1 MKDKQ
6 SSIDFYAFV
15 KLYSE
20 RFSGAF
26 IKKIYQTGKDEF
38 TFIIYSSEHGKYP
51 FHIKLSAGIAFMD
64 PDRPEESS
72 SFAMFLRKNLSEQKI
87 RSIEQVNFDRVCKI
101 SLYSG
106 MEIVFELFRDGNLI
120 ILENGLITYAFSP
133 REWKNRKI
141 LKGEHYIPP
150 SLQDPLSSDLSTLKS
165 IFEHSKGSLVQTMAT
180 RMNLGGEYAEEVAFR
195 LGIDKDQPSK
205 ESLDLVPA
213 VISEINKLLEETS
226 LNKGFYYDSDNMVS
240 PVRLTSIN
248 EAPRIF
254 EDFNEGLAFQMGKL
268 REVDPQI
275 SQIERRMAN
284 QTKTVQQYIELSG
297 NLKELGQIII
307 SNLPEFEKILSIVN
321 ANYKTL
327 SKGGIIMPGISI
339 LDIDFSRK
347 LLTIKKDDKEIQ
359 LSLNRTAGENASDYF
374 NKSKDYILK
383 AEGAKKAIMET
394 SKVKLEENVRKK
406 KDRPKKW
413 FESYHWFITSSG
425 NLVVAGKDISGN
437 EKVVKKHMSEK
448 DIYIHADLYGAP
460 STVLKIEKENTDM
473 EKDILEA
480 AQFAVSNSRAW
491 SNNLASGSA
500 YWVTPLQVSKTPES
514 GEFVRKGSWIVKGK
528 RNYLFNLP
536 LKLKISTVLFEN
548 TELPMICPHIT
559 EIKNEKDLIFLS
571 PGETKREKIAKE
583 ISEILGRERDEIAS
597 ILPPG
602 GSRID
607 SITKKAPASIS
618 Q

>member
-15 KLYSE
+15 KLYGE

-87 RSIEQVNFDRVCKI
+87 RSIKQINFDRVCKI
-101 SLYSG
+101 ELYSG
-106 MEIVFELFRDGNLI
+106 MEIIFELFRDGNLI
-120 ILENGLITYAFSP
+120 IIENGLITYAFSP

-141 LKGEHYIPP
+141 LKGERYIPP
-150 SLQDPLSSDLSTLKS
+150 SLIDPLSSELSTLTS
-165 IFEHSKGSLVQTMAT
+165 IFEQSKGSLVQTMAT
-180 RMNLGGEYAEEVAFR
+180 RMNLGGEYAEEIAFR
-195 LGIDKDQPSK
+195 LGIDKDQSSK
-205 ESLDLVPA
+205 ESLNLVPD
-213 VISEINKLLEETS
+213 IINGIKKLLEEIS
-226 LNKGFYYDSDNMVS
+226 LNKGFYYDSDNMLS
-240 PVRLTSIN
+240 PVRLSSLK
-248 EAPRIF
+248 EDPRIF
-254 EDFNEGLAFQMGKL
+254 EDFNEGLVYQMGKL
-268 REVDPQI
+268 KEIDPQI
-275 SQIERRMAN
+275 SQIERRIAN
-284 QTKTVQQYIELSG
+284 QTKTVQQYMDLSVT
-297 NLKELGQIII
+297 LKETGQIII
-307 SNLPEFEKILSIVN
+307 SNLPEYERVLRTVNSNLKAISIGSVI
-321 ANYKTL
+321 T
-327 SKGGIIMPGISI
+327 PGITI
-339 LDIDFSRK
+339 TNIDFSK
-347 LLTIKKDDKEIQ
+347 KFITIKKDDREIE
-359 LSLNRTAGENASDYF
+359 LSLTRTAGENASDYF
-374 NKSKDYILK
+374 NRSKDYILK
-383 AEGAKKAIMET
+383 AEGARKAIMDT
-394 SKVKLEENVRKK
+394 SKVKLEENGKKK

-413 FESYHWFITSSG
+413 FEAYHWFFTSSG
-425 NLVVAGKDISGN
+425 NLVIAGKDVNGN
-437 EKVVKKHMSEK
+437 EKVVKKHMSER

-460 STVLKIEKENTDM
+460 STILKVENENTDL

-536 LKLKISTVLFEN
+536 LKLKISTIVYEN

-559 EIKNEKDLIFLS
+559 EIKNEKDLIFIS
-571 PGETKREKIAKE
+571 PGEIKREKIAKE

-607 SITKKAPASIS
+607 SITKKVQASIS

>member
-15 KLYSE
+15 KLYGE

-87 RSIEQVNFDRVCKI
+87 RSIKQINFDRVCKI
-101 SLYSG
+101 ELYLG
-106 MEIVFELFRDGNLI
+106 MEIIFELFRDGNLI
-120 ILENGLITYAFSP
+120 IIENGLITYAFSP

-141 LKGEHYIPP
+141 LKGERYIPP
-150 SLQDPLSSDLSTLKS
+150 SLIDPLSSELSTLTS
-165 IFEHSKGSLVQTMAT
+165 IFEQSKGSLVQTMAT
-180 RMNLGGEYAEEVAFR
+180 RMNLGGEYAEEIAFR
-195 LGIDKDQPSK
+195 LGIDKDQSSK
-205 ESLDLVPA
+205 ESLNLVPD
-213 VISEINKLLEETS
+213 IINGIKKLLEEIS
-226 LNKGFYYDSDNMVS
+226 LNKGFYYDSDNMLS
-240 PVRLTSIN
+240 PVRLSSLK
-248 EAPRIF
+248 EDPRIF
-254 EDFNEGLAFQMGKL
+254 EDFNEGLVYQMGKL
-268 REVDPQI
+268 KEIDPQI
-275 SQIERRMAN
+275 SQIERRIAN
-284 QTKTVQQYIELSG
+284 QTKTVQQYMDLSVT
-297 NLKELGQIII
+297 LKETGQIII
-307 SNLPEFEKILSIVN
+307 SNLPEYERVLRTVNSNLKAISIGSVI
-321 ANYKTL
+321 T
-327 SKGGIIMPGISI
+327 PGITI
-339 LDIDFSRK
+339 TNIDFSK
-347 LLTIKKDDKEIQ
+347 KFITIKKDDREIE
-359 LSLNRTAGENASDYF
+359 LSLTRTAGENASDYF
-374 NKSKDYILK
+374 NRSKDYILK
-383 AEGAKKAIMET
+383 AEGARKAIMDT
-394 SKVKLEENVRKK
+394 SKVKLEENGKKK

-413 FESYHWFITSSG
+413 FEAYHWFFTSSG
-425 NLVVAGKDISGN
+425 NLVIAGKDVNGN

-460 STVLKIEKENTDM
+460 STILKVENENTDL

-536 LKLKISTVLFEN
+536 LKLKISTIVYEN

-559 EIKNEKDLIFLS
+559 EIKNEKDLIFIS
-571 PGETKREKIAKE
+571 PGEIKREKIAKE

-607 SITKKAPASIS
+607 SITKKVQASIS

>member
-15 KLYSE
+15 KLYGE

-87 RSIEQVNFDRVCKI
+87 RSIKQINFDRVCKI
-101 SLYSG
+101 ELYSG
-106 MEIVFELFRDGNLI
+106 MEIIFELFRDGNLI
-120 ILENGLITYAFSP
+120 IIENGLITYAFSP

-141 LKGEHYIPP
+141 LKGERYIPP
-150 SLQDPLSSDLSTLKS
+150 SLIDPLSSELSTLTS
-165 IFEHSKGSLVQTMAT
+165 IFEQSKGSLVQTMAT
-180 RMNLGGEYAEEVAFR
+180 RMNLGGEYAEEIAFR
-195 LGIDKDQPSK
+195 LGIDKDQSSK
-205 ESLDLVPA
+205 ESLNLVPD
-213 VISEINKLLEETS
+213 IINGIKKLLEEIS
-226 LNKGFYYDSDNMVS
+226 LNKGFYYDSDNMLS
-240 PVRLTSIN
+240 PVRLSSLN
-248 EAPRIF
+248 EDPRIF
-254 EDFNEGLAFQMGKL
+254 EDFNEGLVYQMGKL
-268 REVDPQI
+268 KEIDPQI
-275 SQIERRMAN
+275 SQIERRIAN
-284 QTKTVQQYIELSG
+284 QTKTVQQYMDLSVT
-297 NLKELGQIII
+297 LKETGQIII
-307 SNLPEFEKILSIVN
+307 SNLPEYERVLRTVNSNLKAISIGSVI
-321 ANYKTL
+321 T
-327 SKGGIIMPGISI
+327 PGITI
-339 LDIDFSRK
+339 TNIDFSK
-347 LLTIKKDDKEIQ
+347 KFITIKKDDREIE
-359 LSLNRTAGENASDYF
+359 LSLTRTAGENASDYF
-374 NKSKDYILK
+374 NRSKDYILK
-383 AEGAKKAIMET
+383 AEGARKAIMDT
-394 SKVKLEENVRKK
+394 SKVKLEENGKKK

-413 FESYHWFITSSG
+413 FEAYHWFFTSSG
-425 NLVVAGKDISGN
+425 NLVIAGKDVNGN

-460 STVLKIEKENTDM
+460 STILKVENENTDL

-536 LKLKISTVLFEN
+536 LKLKISTIVYEN

-559 EIKNEKDLIFLS
+559 EIKNEKDLIFIS
-571 PGETKREKIAKE
+571 PGEIKREKIAKE

-607 SITKKAPASIS
+607 SITKKVQASIS

>member
-15 KLYSE
+15 KLYGE

-87 RSIEQVNFDRVCKI
+87 RSIQQINFDRVCKI
-101 SLYSG
+101 ELYSG
-106 MEIVFELFRDGNLI
+106 TEIIFELFRDGNLI
-120 ILENGLITYAFSP
+120 ILDKGLITYAFSP

-141 LKGEHYIPP
+141 LKGEKYIPP
-150 SLQDPLSSDLSTLKS
+150 SLVDPLKSDISTIIS
-165 IFEHSKGSLVQTMAT
+165 IFEQSKGSLVQTMAT
-180 RMNLGGEYAEEVAFR
+180 RMNLGGEYAEEIAFR
-195 LGIDKDQPSK
+195 LGIDKDKSSK
-205 ESLDLVPA
+205 ESLDLVPS
-213 VISEINKLLEETS
+213 IIIEIKKLIEEITM
-226 LNKGFYYDSDNMVS
+226 NKGFYYESDNMLS
-240 PVRLTSIN
+240 PVKLSTLRETS
-248 EAPRIF
+248 RIF
-254 EDFNEGLAFQMGKL
+254 EDFNEGLVFQMGKL
-268 REVDPQI
+268 KEIDPQI
-275 SQIERRMAN
+275 SQIERRIAN
-284 QTKTVQQYIELSG
+284 QTKTVQQYMDLSVA
-297 NLKELGQIII
+297 LKESGQIII
-307 SNLPEFEKILSIVN
+307 SNLPEFERVLRTVN
-321 ANYKTL
+321 SNLKAISMGSVIT
-327 SKGGIIMPGISI
+327 PGITI
-339 LDIDFSRK
+339 TNIDFSK
-347 LLTIKKDDKEIQ
+347 KFITIKKDEREIE
-359 LSLNRTAGENASDYF
+359 LSLTRTAGENASDYF
-374 NKSKDYILK
+374 NRSKDYILK
-383 AEGAKKAIMET
+383 AEGARKAIMDT
-394 SKVKLEENVRKK
+394 SKVKLEENGKKK

-413 FESYHWFITSSG
+413 FEAYHWFITSSG
-425 NLVVAGKDISGN
+425 NLVIAGKDVNGN

-460 STVLKIEKENTDM
+460 STILKVEKENTDL
-473 EKDILEA
+473 EKDITEA

-536 LKLKISTVLFEN
+536 LKLKISTILYEN

-571 PGETKREKIAKE
+571 PGEIKREKIAKE

-607 SITKKAPASIS
+607 SITKKVQASIS